1 LRTTKTW
8 RSWPLFLV
16 AALVIALD
24 QWTKSLVRST
34 ILLNT
39 SQDPIAGFGKYL
51 TFTHVRNTGAAFG
64 MFRDTNT
71 LFIVLPIL
79 VSAAIIAYSTRQ
91 GRQPWPLVLAFG
103 LQVGGALGNVVDRI
117 VLGGVTDFIDVH
129 WWPIFNVADS
139 SVVIGTTV
147 LAIVALFVD
156 DAFPEPEGE
165 QENPDGLEPDGE
177 SV

>member
-1 LRTTKTW
+1 LKTTKTW

-24 QWTKSLVRST
+24 QWTKHLVRST
-34 ILLNT
+34 IPVNT
-39 SQDPIAGFGKYL
+39 AHDPIAGFGKYL
-51 TFTHVRNTGAAFG
+51 TFTHVKNTGAAFG

-71 LFIVLPIL
+71 LFMILPIL
-79 VSAAIIAYSTRQ
+79 VAGAITAYCVRQ
-91 GRQPWPLVLAFG
+91 GRQPWMLVLAFG
-103 LQVGGALGNVVDRI
+103 LQVGGALGNVIDRI
-117 VLGGVTDFIDVH
+117 ALGGVTDFIDVH

-139 SVVIGTTV
+139 SVVIGTAV

-156 DAFPEPEGE
+156 DAFPDPEAE
-165 QENPDGLEPDGE
+165 QEDSSGLETDGE

>member
-1 LRTTKTW
+1 MKTTKTW

-24 QWTKSLVRST
+24 QWTKFLVRS
-34 ILLNT
+34 IIPANT
-39 SQDPIAGFGKYL
+39 SRDPITGFGKYL

-71 LFIVLPIL
+71 LFIILPIL
-79 VSAAIIAYSTRQ
+79 VAGAIIVYSVRQ

-103 LQVGGALGNVVDRI
+103 MQVGGALGNVVDRI
-117 VLGGVTDFIDVH
+117 VIGGVTDFIDVH

-139 SVVIGTTV
+139 SVVIGTAV

-165 QENPDGLEPDGE
+165 EKEPGDLEPDGE